1 VALSPDKYQDAGR
14 ERQNSHYDRRDGNV
28 KQKSD
33 SGENQVDCQQEHSE
47 IFGDVHGSFLRQTV
61 SICTLKSCGSL
72 QYVCGQSP
80 LYGKIASIMMPVK
93 VRYRFV
99 IDLAS
104 LK

>member
-1 VALSPDKYQDAGR
+1 VALSPDKDQDAGR

-61 SICTLKSCGSL
+61 YICTLKKMSRSNKFAG
-72 QYVCGQSP
+72 
-80 LYGKIASIMMPVK
+80 MPNTRQRRMRMLFPSNK
-93 VRYRFV
+93 
-99 IDLAS
+99 
-104 LK
+104 